1 MESTNSYKNGIP
13 QFDGQKYAF
22 WSIRMKTYI
31 QAQGFQVWQSI
42 VDGYTAPTV
51 PPTNDKAVKLG
62 ENNSKATNAL
72 LNGLSDTVFTK
83 VAHCKSAKEIW
94 DKLRNIY
101 EGDTKVKA
109 AKLQTYRGQ
118 FEQLKMKEDE
128 DITTYFLRVDE
139 TVNAI
144 IGLGEEIEESV
155 IVQKILRSLPMRFN
169 PKISTLEERSDLDSI
184 SMDELHGIFT
194 AYEMRTEQE
203 NPDVKEAA
211 FKASKRSKKKKKEQ
225 EEYSSSSDVSE
236 DDEEVANFIKRL
248 NKGTNGRY
256 RGKLP
261 LICFNCD
268 GIGHFANKC
277 PHKKKRNDEGYSKG
291 KHTYKGKRTTKKV
304 FKKILY
310 TKEDISSSDEDE
322 VSDSETGRVLFMAVK
337 DSDKEDSE
345 EEYEEA
351 EEECEEVEEEIE
363 EAEVDYREELMCA
376 IEVIRREKKKNKK
389 LQAELDKK
397 KDTRELEQ
405 MITKL
410 KVQIEEDK
418 RIEEALKEQLEEKDK
433 IIGNLEAEIVTLRKD
448 IQKKNMQNSSK
459 VLDDIISSQK
469 SHLDKS
475 RLGYN
480 QTEKGSSS
488 KTTEQET
495 NPKSYA
501 ETIKEDRKIYKEDYR
516 DTPPPRRFRFQNQQQ
531 IDRPQEEE
539 GFIRA
544 PPFRRSSTP
553 RYQTIFFGLCY
564 ACNNFGHKVVNC
576 RANNRNNN
584 NFESHT
590 QRDYSRRPSETQR
603 RSYNRFESLST
614 EVECYKCNNFGH
626 MAKDCRMTVP
636 PKEPQ
641 QNNNSHRQEPQK
653 MTWIRKQDQYSNEE
667 CTVAL
672 QAKQKKHGW
681 YVDSG
686 CSKHMTGDKDKF
698 LTLRK
703 EKMDQSPS
711 EMIIHPKSLEKA
723 QSELGTRMKRHK
735 MFYW

>member
-1 MESTNSYKNGIP
+1 
-13 QFDGQKYAF
+13 
-22 WSIRMKTYI
+22 
-31 QAQGFQVWQSI
+31 
-42 VDGYTAPTV
+42 
-51 PPTNDKAVKLG
+51 
-62 ENNSKATNAL
+62 
-72 LNGLSDTVFTK
+72 
-83 VAHCKSAKEIW
+83 
-94 DKLRNIY
+94 
-101 EGDTKVKA
+101 
-109 AKLQTYRGQ
+109 
-118 FEQLKMKEDE
+118 MKEDE

-203 NPDVKEAA
+203 NPDVKEAT
-211 FKASKRSKKKKKEQ
+211 FKASKRSKQKKKEQ
-225 EEYSSSSDVSE
+225 EEYSSNNDASE
-236 DDEEVANFIKRL
+236 DDEEVANFVKRL

-322 VSDSETGRVLFMAVK
+322 VSDNETGRVLFMAVK

-433 IIGNLEAEIVTLRKD
+433 IIGNLEAEVVTLRKD

-459 VLDDIISSQK
+459 VLNDIINSQK

-531 IDRPQEEE
+531 TDRPQEEE

-564 ACNNFGHKVVNC
+564 ACNNFGHKAVNC
-576 RANNRNNN
+576 RANNRNSN
-584 NFESHT
+584 NFESYT
-590 QRDYSRRPSETQR
+590 QRDYSRRPSDTQR

-653 MTWIRKQDQYSNEE
+653 MTWIRKQDQYNNEE

-703 EKMDQSPS
+703 EKNGSVSFGNDNSS
-711 EMIIHPKSLEKA
+711 KIIGE
-723 QSELGTRMKRHK
+723 GTV
-735 MFYW
+735 